1 MNYTVREIAQG
12 DDREIEAVIRS
23 CLIEFGAN
31 HEGTAWADP
40 YLGRLSQVYCTEGN
54 KYFVATDEEGKILG
68 GAGIGRL
75 EGAEGI
81 CELQK
86 MYLLPDARGTGIAY
100 RLMERALEYARE
112 HYERCYL
119 ETLDNMTRAI
129 RFYEKCG
136 FVRIYTPV
144 TDTGHFA
151 CQVRYIRDL

>member
-1 MNYTVREIAQG
+1 MGYVI
-12 DDREIEAVIRS
+12 REIEECDNSSIEGVIRS

-31 HEGTAWADP
+31 HEGTAWTDP
-40 YLGRLSQVYCTEGN
+40 ELCHLCEAYCEDGN
-54 KYFVATDEEGKILG
+54 KYWVIEDEDGKIIG

-75 EGAEGI
+75 EGADGI

-86 MYLLPDARGTGIAY
+86 MYLLPKARGTGIAY

-112 HYERCYL
+112 HYNRCYL
-119 ETLDNMTRAI
+119 ETLDNMTRAQ

-136 FVRIYTPV
+136 FVRIYTPI